1 MVNDK
6 PIAGKTGLSMF
17 GLVLI
22 LPLYQN
28 KMQTSINTSHQLR
41 SRPERS
47 RGKGW
52 GAYKL
57 PVVMFIFLND
67 LYANYS

>member
-6 PIAGKTGLSMF
+6 PIAGKTGLNMAR
-17 GLVLI
+17 LVLI

-47 RGKGW
+47 RHKGL
-52 GAYKL
+52 GGGMYNL
-57 PVVMFIFLND
+57 PVVMFI
-67 LYANYS
+67 S

>member
-1 MVNDK
+1 MVIDK

-52 GAYKL
+52 GGGGGGAYKL
-57 PVVMFIFLND
+57 PVVMFI
-67 LYANYS
+67 S